1 MTSAVKSKGSGV
13 CQRPTWLRRSDCRNC
28 EIFNQ
33 VIFSGLSTADVD
45 HIVNGIY
52 EPIDEFQYEAG
63 AVIYQEGDLDH
74 AVYTIRKGL
83 VKAVRYQSNGAE
95 RIIRLHKRGDSI
107 GLERLLARPYGHSAV
122 VLRDAEVCRIPI
134 ETLQRLDEE
143 KARFYRGLMQR
154 WAEGLFQADDYI
166 MLILSGTVRER
177 VAHLI
182 AWLAEMTGDPR
193 RHEVELLSGKD
204 LSAMV
209 DVTAESISRTL
220 ADLKRRDILRHVHGE
235 RYHYDPE
242 ALDAY
247 ANEAT

>member
-1 MTSAVKSKGSGV
+1 VTSADKSKGPVV
-13 CQRPTWLRRSDCRNC
+13 CQRPTWLRRSDCRQC

-33 VIFSGLSTADVD
+33 VIFSGLSADDVED
-45 HIVNGIY
+45 IVNGIY

-63 AVIYQEGDLDH
+63 AVLYEQGDRDH

-95 RIIRLHKRGDSI
+95 RIIRLHRRGDSI
-107 GLERLLARPYGHSAV
+107 GLERLLGRPYGHTAV

-134 ETLQRLDEE
+134 ETLQRLDAE

-182 AWLAEMTGDPR
+182 AWLADVTGDPR

-204 LSAMV
+204 LSAML

-220 ADLKRRDILRHVHGE
+220 ADLKRRGVLQQVQGE
-235 RYHYDPE
+235 RYHYDPD
-242 ALDAY
+242 ALERY
-247 ANEAT
+247 AREGA